1 MDDKHHNMQEKTNEH
16 AGHPEHGQHIDHQIH
31 SGREEHQDHTN
42 HSEHESGHGEDAGHT
57 NHSGH
62 EQMFRQRFWISS
74 LISIPVLLY
83 SPSIQNWLGF
93 TMPSFLGSAWITPI
107 LAIIIFFYGGLPFL
121 KMAVPEVK
129 SRKPGMMT
137 LISLAIGVAFIY
149 SIVALFLPTE
159 SGFFWELVTLIDIM
173 LLGHWMEMRSVR
185 QASGALDAL
194 AKLLPDT
201 AERIEPDGRVRE
213 VPVASLRKNDLLL
226 VRPERVSPLMGRLP
240 KGNQML
246 TNQ

>member
-1 MDDKHHNMQEKTNEH
+1 MDDKHQHHNMSAESDEH
-16 AGHPEHGQHIDHQIH
+16 AGHQMPMHAGH
-31 SGREEHQDHTN
+31 EEMQDHA
-42 HSEHESGHGEDAGHT
+42 GHGGHQEGHDEHAGHT
-57 NHSGH
+57 DHSGH

-93 TMPSFLGSAWITPI
+93 SMPTFSGSDWITPV
-107 LAIIIFFYGGLPFL
+107 LAVIVFFYGGTPFL
-121 KMAVPEVK
+121 KMAVPEINT
-129 SRKPGMMT
+129 RKPGMMT

-159 SGFFWELVTLIDIM
+159 SGFFWELVTLVDIM

-194 AKLLPDT
+194 AKLLPDI
-201 AERIEPDGRVRE
+201 AERIESDGRVRE
-213 VPVASLRKNDLLL
+213 
-226 VRPERVSPLMGRLP
+226 
-240 KGNQML
+240 
-246 TNQ
+246 

>member
-1 MDDKHHNMQEKTNEH
+1 MDNQHKDHDMQAEPDAKDTHHEQD
-16 AGHPEHGQHIDHQIH
+16 QHKDHQMH
-31 SGREEHQDHTN
+31 GGHEEYQNHADYSSQKEGYDEHT
-42 HSEHESGHGEDAGHT
+42 GHT

-62 EQMFRQRFWISS
+62 EQMFRQRFWISF
-74 LISIPVLLY
+74 LVSIPVLLY

-93 TMPSFLGSAWITPI
+93 SMPTFSGSAWITPI

-129 SRKPGMMT
+129 NRKPGMMT

-173 LLGHWMEMRSVR
+173 LLGHWM
-185 QASGALDAL
+185 
-194 AKLLPDT
+194 
-201 AERIEPDGRVRE
+201 
-213 VPVASLRKNDLLL
+213 
-226 VRPERVSPLMGRLP
+226 
-240 KGNQML
+240 
-246 TNQ
+246 

>member
-1 MDDKHHNMQEKTNEH
+1 MDDKHKHHDTREETNEYAAHQEHDQHEDHQVHGGHEGHQNHADQSSHKEGQDEH
-16 AGHPEHGQHIDHQIH
+16 AGHTDHG
-31 SGREEHQDHTN
+31 
-42 HSEHESGHGEDAGHT
+42 
-57 NHSGH
+57 GH

-93 TMPSFLGSAWITPI
+93 SMPIFPGSDLITPL
-107 LAIIIFFYGGLPFL
+107 LAVIIFFYGGLPFL
-121 KMAVPEVK
+121 KMAVPEINN
-129 SRKPGMMT
+129 RKPGMMT

-173 LLGHWMEMRSVR
+173 LLGHWIEMRSVR

-226 VRPERVSPLMGRLP
+226 VR
-240 KGNQML
+240 
-246 TNQ
+246 